1 MTREE
6 ALEHLSAA
14 ITHIIALDDDRM
26 NIATMTAGESP
37 SDHMVGM
44 KWGYIGAKLTD
55 ARLALYNVRE
65 GLRADVRST

>member
-1 MTREE
+1 
-6 ALEHLSAA
+6 
-14 ITHIIALDDDRM
+14 M

>member
-37 SDHMVGM
+37 SDHMVE
-44 KWGYIGAKLTD
+44 IG
-55 ARLALYNVRE
+55 
-65 GLRADVRST
+65 RAHV